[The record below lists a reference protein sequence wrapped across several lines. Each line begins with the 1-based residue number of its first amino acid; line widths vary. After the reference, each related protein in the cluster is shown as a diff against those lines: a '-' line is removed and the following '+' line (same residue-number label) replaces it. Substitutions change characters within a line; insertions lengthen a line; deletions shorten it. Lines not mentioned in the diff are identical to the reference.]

1 MGVPIAGRGSDRR
14 RESRRSSGIGEVGLV
29 AVMTEA
35 ELLAAIAD
43 RFPDNTSEE
52 IILQDLRE
60 FLTDLIE
67 TLFDGV

>member
-1 MGVPIAGRGSDRR
+1 M
-14 RESRRSSGIGEVGLV
+14 
-29 AVMTEA
+29 AVMTDA

-52 IILQDLRE
+52 ITPQDLRE